1 MSLKAKWYG
10 DTNTIGHIRK
20 GLSQFSD
27 TVSVS
32 WTMLVS
38 IPVSVSW
45 TMLVSIPSDPRTEM
59 EPVGEYWTIN
69 NVQEPSNIK

>member
-27 TVSVS
+27 
-32 WTMLVS
+32 
-38 IPVSVSW
+38 IVSVSW